1 MMDTPKNASLS
12 ALQIS
17 EIRSRECLRRF
28 DCGVADIDSWAS
40 EKAFR
45 RHQQDRT
52 KVFCARLGPNGPVVG
67 FYSLSLSAIGSKL
80 LLGQHGDRYPEGYA
94 PFIYIDWLAV
104 IRPHQ
109 GDGIGRFMLVNALE
123 RALLVSH
130 HLPFYGIA
138 LRSLNNKKTHFYN
151 KMGFAQREDGP
162 HPLMI
167 LPIWTVRDLFGE
179 LQ

>member
-1 MMDTPKNASLS
+1 MMDDPKNANLS

-52 KVFCARLGPNGPVVG
+52 KVFCARLGTNGAVVG

-80 LLGQHGDRYPEGYA
+80 LLGQHRDRYPEGFA

-104 IRPHQ
+104 VRSRQ
-109 GDGIGRFMLVNALE
+109 GHGIGRIMLVNALE
-123 RALLVSH
+123 RALLVSN

-138 LRSLNNKKTHFYN
+138 LRSLNDKTTHFYS
-151 KMGFAQREDGP
+151 KMGFAQREDGS

-167 LPIWTVRDLFGE
+167 LPIWTVRDLFGA